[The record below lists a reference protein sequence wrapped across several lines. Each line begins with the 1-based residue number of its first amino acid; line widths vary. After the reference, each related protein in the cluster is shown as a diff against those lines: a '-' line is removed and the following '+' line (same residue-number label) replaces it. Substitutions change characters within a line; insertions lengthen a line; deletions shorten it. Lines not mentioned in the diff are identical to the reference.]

1 MKINKSVS
9 SVSRPKRTL
18 ACLCGLL
25 CDAHRQEVGV
35 TPNRKQEKKKHTD
48 GSVGF
53 VSVLPKAPPANQ
65 QISEPEL
72 AAGRLA
78 GGGGA
83 VQQAAAGGVGAE
95 PQTSAEE
102 KKLAKVDQLP
112 TVRLQTSVGIVK
124 N

>member
-1 MKINKSVS
+1 M
-9 SVSRPKRTL
+9 RRRT
-18 ACLCGLL
+18 GS
-25 CDAHRQEVGV
+25 
-35 TPNRKQEKKKHTD
+35 KKKTHTD

-53 VSVLPKAPPANQ
+53 VSDLPKAPPANQ
-65 QISEPEL
+65 QISKIEL
-72 AAGRLA
+72 MAGE
-78 GGGGA
+78 GGA

>member
-1 MKINKSVS
+1 MKINKFVS
-9 SVSRPKRTL
+9 SFSRPKRKL

-25 CDAHRQEVGV
+25 CDAHRHEVGV
-35 TPNRKQEKKKHTD
+35 TPNRKQEKKKNTD

-65 QISEPEL
+65 QIGKPEL
-72 AAGRLA
+72 TPGRL
-78 GGGGA
+78 GGA
-83 VQQAAAGGVGAE
+83 EQQAAVGGVGAE
-95 PQTSAEE
+95 PKTSAEE